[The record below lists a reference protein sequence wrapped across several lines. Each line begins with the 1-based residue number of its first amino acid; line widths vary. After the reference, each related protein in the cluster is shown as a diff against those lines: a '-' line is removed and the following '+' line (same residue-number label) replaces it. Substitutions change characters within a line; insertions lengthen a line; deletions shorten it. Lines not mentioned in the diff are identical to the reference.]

1 MALFSVLV
9 NTANAQ
15 KASNDAVIV
24 GKIKFLYN
32 FKYEGNPLSRIHGA
46 ADPDV
51 QVWDGVVWMYCSHDR
66 KSDSTRHKH
75 HYGAI
80 DGV

>member
-1 MALFSVLV
+1 VALFSVLV

-15 KASNDAVIV
+15 KASIYAVII
-24 GKIKFLYN
+24 GKRKFPYN

-51 QVWDGVVWMYCSHDR
+51 QVWDGVVWMYCSQDR
-66 KSDSTRHKH
+66 KLDSTKHKH